1 MWLREWALDP
11 AEPTFAASILRCLAR
26 QRRPGTSLW
35 RVDLITSALGLE
47 SVEIR
52 GAAVQAAESW
62 RDQEVVA
69 VLRGHEE
76 SVGWLAKYITDVLED
91 LAE

>member
-26 QRRPGTSLW
+26 QRPGTSRW
-35 RVDLITSALGLE
+35 RADLITSALALE

-62 RDQEVVA
+62 RDREVVA
-69 VLRGHEE
+69 VLRRHDE
-76 SVGWLAKYITDVLED
+76 SVGWLGEYITDVLED